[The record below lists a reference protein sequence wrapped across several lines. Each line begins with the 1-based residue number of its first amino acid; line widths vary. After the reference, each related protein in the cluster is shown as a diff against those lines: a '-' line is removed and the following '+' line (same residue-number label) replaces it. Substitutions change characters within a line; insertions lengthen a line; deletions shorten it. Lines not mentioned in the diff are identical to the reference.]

1 LKPVRSP
8 DFDAWLASRRIHID
22 HALDAVLSDHP
33 ALDPRLDAACRHALL
48 LGGKRLR
55 PALVCAGCEAFGGRP
70 ETGARA
76 GTAVELIHAYSLVHD
91 DLPAMDDDALR
102 RGHPT
107 VHVQFDEATAIL
119 AGDALLTL
127 AFEVLAGDPGLGH
140 LPAEQ
145 RLAMI
150 ARLGRAAG
158 AAGMVGGQALD
169 MAATGSEVDEA
180 GLMRIHAGKTGALI
194 GAAVD
199 LGALAA
205 GVRDPSTLASLTRFG
220 DALGLAFQ
228 IVDDLLDVTAET
240 SALGKTAGSDAAG
253 AKSTYVGLLG
263 IDGARERAADACT
276 RALEAL
282 EELDDPGHLP
292 DFVHWVR
299 DRSH

>member
-1 LKPVRSP
+1 MNPARTG
-8 DFDAWLASRRIHID
+8 FDSWLASRRLDID
-22 HALDAVLSDHP
+22 RALDSVLRNHP
-33 ALDPRLDAACRHALL
+33 GVEPRLADACRHALL

-55 PALVCAGCEAFGGRP
+55 PALACAACEAFGGRP
-70 ETGARA
+70 GGGARA
-76 GTAVELIHAYSLVHD
+76 GIAVELIHAYSLVHD

-107 VHVQFDEATAIL
+107 VHVRFDEATAIL

-127 AFEVLAGDPGLGH
+127 AFEVLATDPGLGH
-140 LPAEQ
+140 LPADQ

-169 MAATGSEVDEA
+169 MAATGRDVDEA

-194 GAAVD
+194 GAAVGI
-199 LGALAA
+199 GALAA
-205 GVRDPSTLASLTRFG
+205 DVREPEILAALERFG

-228 IVDDLLDVTAET
+228 IVDDVLDATGDT
-240 SALGKTAGSDAAG
+240 TALGKTAGSDAAG

-263 IDGARERAADACT
+263 IEEARQRAADACV

-282 EELDDPGHLP
+282 DPLDDPGHLP

-299 DRSH
+299 DRTH

>member
-1 LKPVRSP
+1 MSP
-8 DFDAWLASRRIHID
+8 ARPGFDAWLASRRLEID
-22 HALDAVLSDHP
+22 RALDAVLSARP
-33 ALDPRLDAACRHALL
+33 ALDPRLEAACRHALL

-55 PALVCAGCEAFGGRP
+55 PALACAACEAFAGRQ
-70 ETGARA
+70 ESGARA

-127 AFEVLAGDPGLGH
+127 AFEVLTTDPCLGH
-140 LPAEQ
+140 LPAQQ
-145 RLAMI
+145 RLAMV
-150 ARLGRAAG
+150 ARLSHAAG

-169 MAATGSEVDEA
+169 MAATGRAVDEA

-194 GAAVD
+194 NVSIGI
-199 LGALAA
+199 GALAA
-205 GVRDPSTLASLTRFG
+205 DVRDPSVLATLDRFG
-220 DALGLAFQ
+220 AALGLAFQ
-228 IVDDLLDVTAET
+228 IVDDVLDATGDTA
-240 SALGKTAGSDAAG
+240 ALGKTAGSDAAG

-263 IDGARERAADACT
+263 IEGARRRADDACA

-282 EELDDPGHLP
+282 DLLDDPGHLP

-299 DRSH
+299 NRSH